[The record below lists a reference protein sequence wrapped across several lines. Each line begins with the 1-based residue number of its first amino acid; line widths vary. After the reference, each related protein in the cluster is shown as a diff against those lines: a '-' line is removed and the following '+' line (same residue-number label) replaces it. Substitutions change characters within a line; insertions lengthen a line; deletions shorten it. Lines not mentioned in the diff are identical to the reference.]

1 MNGGPLQNGPVR
13 EVPQT
18 GEPGARPARP
28 PLTQHGLDAMN
39 GETLQRKVVITNPQ
53 GLHMRPLSAFA
64 QLAGQFQSRVTVYKN
79 GQSVNGKSPLE
90 LMLLAAEQGT
100 ELTLEV
106 AGPDAR
112 AALDALAVLLA
123 APSVD
128 EIPQPPLPPK
138 G

>member
-1 MNGGPLQNGPVR
+1 
-13 EVPQT
+13 
-18 GEPGARPARP
+18 
-28 PLTQHGLDAMN
+28 MN